1 MATFQKTETIFKG
14 KFMIEK
20 VARILPQDINAEA
33 AVLSAMMID
42 NFSVA
47 RAIEMLSEEHFYK
60 AAHKYIY
67 RSMLALFED
76 NIEIDVITLIN
87 KLHQDGVLERIG
99 GNVYI
104 NELSDIVIS
113 GANIE
118 YHAKIVLERALLRLL
133 ITSSNE
139 IIEECYKAEKPVSEI
154 VDDAEQ
160 IIFQVAERPEQLG
173 FQRISKIIPE
183 TLQNIE
189 DIATTKTSSLGV
201 PSGFKDLDRAT
212 GGFRPGQLI
221 ILAARPAMGKTSLA
235 LNIGFNAAMYHDL
248 KVGIFTMEMASEEL
262 LMRMIASAS
271 EVTMDSMLKGYGMDT
286 NKLLRIT
293 QVADALSS
301 KEIFIDDTGSNTSL
315 DIRAKCR
322 RLKAEIKGLDLIV
335 IDYLQLMSSHRRI
348 ESRQQE
354 ISEISRN
361 LKVLAKELGIPII
374 CLSQLN
380 RGVEQR
386 DDKRPKLSDLRESGA
401 IEQDAD
407 IVMFI
412 YRDDYYNPDSE
423 KKGISEIIIS
433 KNRHGATGKVE
444 LVFMNEYTSFR
455 NKEYE

>member
-189 DIATTKTSSLGV
+189 DIATTK
-201 PSGFKDLDRAT
+201 
-212 GGFRPGQLI
+212 
-221 ILAARPAMGKTSLA
+221 